1 MPYSAETTTDEVL
14 AGRALD
20 GLRVIVTGASGG
32 LGEETARALAAH
44 GAQVTLTARD
54 LARGQA
60 AAARIEAST
69 GRRDVEV
76 RELELADSE
85 SIRAFAAAWLADHDG
100 LDVLINNAGIM
111 ACPLGRTAMGYELQF
126 ATNHLGHFRL
136 TGHLLPALRQG
147 TRPRIVNLS
156 SAAHK
161 LSAVDFDDPH
171 FERREYDKWAA
182 YGQSKTANVLHAVG
196 LERRLAGEGI
206 HAYALHPGGIMTD
219 LGRHLAESD
228 VVELMRRA
236 KVDPGEGLKMKTI
249 PAGAATT
256 VWAATAQE
264 LEGRGGIYLEDCQI
278 APRCGGLLED
288 PGYMDYAVDPDSA
301 ERLWMLSEKLIG
313 ETFEI

>member
-1 MPYSAETTTDEVL
+1 MAFGADTTTDEVL
-14 AGRALD
+14 AGRNLD

-44 GAQVTLTARD
+44 GAQVTMTARD
-54 LARGQA
+54 PARGA
-60 AAARIEAST
+60 AAADRIQAST
-69 GRRDVEV
+69 GRDDLEV
-76 RELELADSE
+76 RELELADPD
-85 SIRAFAAAWLADHDG
+85 SIRAFADGWLADHDG

-111 ACPLGRTAMGYELQF
+111 ACPLGRTSQGYELQF
-126 ATNHLGHFRL
+126 ATNHLGHFLL
-136 TGHLLPALRQG
+136 TGRLLPALRQG
-147 TRPRIVNLS
+147 VRPRIVNLS

-171 FERREYDKWAA
+171 FERREYDKWGA
-182 YGQSKTANVLHAVG
+182 YGQSKTANVLFAVG
-196 LERRLAGEGI
+196 LESRLSGAGI

-236 KVDPGEGLKMKTI
+236 KVDPGEGLKMKSI

-256 VWAATAQE
+256 VWAATAAE

-278 APRCGGLLED
+278 APRCDGRLED
-288 PGYMDYAVDPDSA
+288 PGYMDYAVDADAA
-301 ERLWMLSEKLIG
+301 ERLWTLSEELIG
-313 ETFEI
+313 APFET

>member
-1 MPYSAETTTDEVL
+1 MAYGAETTTDEVL
-14 AGRALD
+14 AGRKLD

-54 LARGQA
+54 QERGRA

-69 GRRDVEV
+69 GRDGIEV
-76 RELELADSE
+76 RELELADPD
-85 SIRAFAAAWLADHDG
+85 SIRKFAENWLADHDA

-111 ACPLGRTAMGYELQF
+111 ACPLGRTPKGYELQF
-126 ATNHLGHFRL
+126 ATNHLGHFQL
-136 TGHLLPALRQG
+136 TGQLMPALRQG

-161 LSAVDFDDPH
+161 LAAMDFDDPH
-171 FERREYDKWAA
+171 FERREYDKWAS
-182 YGQSKTANVLHAVG
+182 YGQSKTANILFAVG
-196 LERRLAGEGI
+196 LERRYGGAGI

-256 VWAATAQE
+256 VWAATAAE

-288 PGYMDYAVDPDSA
+288 PGYMDYAVDPEAA
-301 ERLWMLSEKLIG
+301 EKLWAMSEKLIG
-313 ETFEI
+313 GPFEA